1 MVRNDDAIIS
11 REAARL
17 LRRVSLRQ
25 LIYFVELAR
34 RKNFRVAAAGLSVS
48 QPTLS
53 QQIAKLEQ
61 ALEVSLVERGSS
73 GFSLTPEGRGLLER
87 ITPILASM
95 GAALEQLRP
104 EYSDQ
109 PLRIGIPSY
118 QSYPQ
123 IEHLLAEVKRAYP
136 SLQPHVVEMSAIEM
150 CNELR
155 QGRLVAGFLS
165 LPTPVELPRTL
176 DHLIFWSAPYNL
188 CFRASSRLA
197 RKRALAP
204 RDVAQ
209 FEIILL
215 PRTHHPAHYDYQL
228 AALRDLGIEPR
239 LHPSEV
245 TNVSAQIG
253 LANSSGA
260 ACLVSPDTIQ
270 IPDGMVV
277 RPTEPPLRPI
287 RLGLYWQR
295 QSLNPQLERF
305 LLVARRLASGAA
317 PAGEAAQ

>member
-1 MVRNDDAIIS
+1 MARTEEAKIS
-11 REAARL
+11 REAVRL

-34 RKNFRVAAAGLSVS
+34 RQNFRVAAAALSVS

-61 ALEVSLVERGSS
+61 ALEVSLIERGPS
-73 GFSLTPEGRGLLER
+73 GFSLTLEGRDLIER

-95 GAALEQLRP
+95 GAVLEQLRP

-123 IEHLLAEVKRAYP
+123 IEHLLAEMKRAYP
-136 SLQPHVVEMSAIEM
+136 SVHPHVVEMSATEM

-155 QGRLVAGFLS
+155 EGRLVAGFLS
-165 LPTPVELPRTL
+165 LPTPIELPRTL
-176 DHLIFWSAPYNL
+176 DHLIFWTAPYNL
-188 CFRASSRLA
+188 CFRASSPLA
-197 RKRALAP
+197 RKRVLSP

-209 FEIILL
+209 IEIILL
-215 PRTHHPAHYDYQL
+215 PRAHHPAHYDYQL

-260 ACLVSPDTIQ
+260 ACLVSPATIQ
-270 IPDGMVV
+270 IPEGMVV
-277 RPTEPPLRPI
+277 RPTDPPLRPL

-305 LLVARRLASGAA
+305 LLVAHRLSASVA
-317 PAGEAAQ
+317 PAIAAQ